1 MHLLLIPP
9 AQLTVKMKELNVG
22 LGVVVTAKGEQ
33 EDFVSRYFAPE
44 LNVNEDPVTGSSH
57 SSLIP
62 FWAERLGKQ
71 NMIARQLSERGGIL
85 YCQNAGER
93 VKIGGGDGDRGKVED

>member
-1 MHLLLIPP
+1 M
-9 AQLTVKMKELNVG
+9 
-22 LGVVVTAKGEQ
+22 
-33 EDFVSRYFAPE
+33 
-44 LNVNEDPVTGSSH
+44 TGSSH

-93 VKIGGGDGDRGKVED
+93 VKIGGNAVLYMTGEINI

>member
-1 MHLLLIPP
+1 MKELRPDF
-9 AQLTVKMKELNVG
+9 VKMKELNVG

-93 VKIGGGDGDRGKVED
+93 VKIGGNAVLYMTGEINI

>member
-1 MHLLLIPP
+1 MAVFGVKLINFSTASRVLLF
-9 AQLTVKMKELNVG
+9 
-22 LGVVVTAKGEQ
+22 
-33 EDFVSRYFAPE
+33 DFVSRYFAPE

-62 FWAERLGKQ
+62 FWAKRLNKQ

-85 YCQNAGER
+85 YCQNVGER
-93 VKIGGGDGDRGKVED
+93 VKIGGSAVLYMTGEINL